1 MEREMLVGIREEREE
16 RSRWKGKER
25 GLEEVMEK
33 RS

>member
-25 GLEEVMEK
+25 GLEVMEK